1 MPYHNMPGAPQGAA
15 WESALQ
21 QKEAAG
27 GGRAPNGGKVAAKAA
42 GYSAVPRKTSNLPA

>member
-1 MPYHNMPGAPQGAA
+1 MPGAPHGAA

-27 GGRAPNGGKVAAKAA
+27 GGRAPNQAPKASKAAAAA
-42 GYSAVPRKTSNLPA
+42 GYAAVPRKTSNLPA